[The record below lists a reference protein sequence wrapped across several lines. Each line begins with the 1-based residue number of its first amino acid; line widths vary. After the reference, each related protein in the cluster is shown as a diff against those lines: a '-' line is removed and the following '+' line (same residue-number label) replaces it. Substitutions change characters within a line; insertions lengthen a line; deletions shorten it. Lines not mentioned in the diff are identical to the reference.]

1 MFWGSGVGNKTRSKL
16 VGWLVGFLTS
26 SSTTRLYRGRAPRQE
41 RLTILRA
48 ATHETELGDHD
59 FCLSRSHYTDTD
71 PTSGERA
78 TTAGIE
84 PGSSSPGV
92 ARSTAEL
99 PRPPQDQRDT
109 SLVQTAVNLR
119 SINRGVGT
127 LLSVPPT
134 DRPTSSILDHLPRFP
149 PLHHSVL
156 YSLGYSVSQRL
167 TV

>member
-1 MFWGSGVGNKTRSKL
+1 MWQEEKKRGGGEGGLKL
-16 VGWLVGFLTS
+16 NRLPTVDCSRLFVCLFGFLTS

-71 PTSGERA
+71 PTCRERA

-84 PGSSSPGV
+84 PGTSSPGV

-99 PRPPQDQRDT
+99 PRPT
-109 SLVQTAVNLR
+109 TSVSLV
-119 SINRGVGT
+119 
-127 LLSVPPT
+127 
-134 DRPTSSILDHLPRFP
+134 
-149 PLHHSVL
+149 
-156 YSLGYSVSQRL
+156 SLIFALFLFLIFVFFSFENFYNERK
-167 TV
+167 